1 LLLANAMEEYF
12 INPMEEYY
20 TKLNKYNKYMENNMF
35 FLDVEKLCGYSEFVA
50 VYKNCTMNDVC
61 NSIFQHF
68 ECSHN
73 EAKQLFVK
81 KAHGSPSTIA
91 MDIQED
97 CITLTESPELFREFI
112 NNHSEYFRP
121 LYNLPS
127 KVVYKIYL
135 DDGHVACNNNNV

>member
-1 LLLANAMEEYF
+1 
-12 INPMEEYY
+12 MEEYY

-35 FLDVEKLCGYSEFVA
+35 FLDVEKICGYSEFVLI
-50 VYKNCTMNDVC
+50 YKNSTMNDVC
-61 NSIFQHF
+61 NLIFQHF

-73 EAKQLFVK
+73 ETKQLFVK
-81 KAHGSPSTIA
+81 KTPTNCRHSHGNPSTIP
-91 MDIQED
+91 MDIHED

-121 LYNLPS
+121 LYNLPC

-135 DDGHVACNNNNV
+135 DDGHVACNNV